1 MIDQLRPR
9 TFDELVGQ
17 KEVVEHLRL
26 IVESS
31 KISGNPPGHILF
43 LGPAGSGKSTM
54 AGVFANE
61 SNRKIKSISAAR
73 MDKWDKILGT
83 ITQLEYGDV
92 LFIDEIHA
100 LTHKIQENL
109 YDVMEDF
116 KADIFVG
123 PPRNS
128 RPITVNIPRFTLI
141 GATTHAGDL
150 NGPLLRRFDHK
161 PMLSPYTYGELQEMV
176 YLASNRIYEVNCPEE
191 IAVQISRLSRRSA
204 AAAYSLLKSYKEI
217 EIVMNDH
224 TPMDIL
230 NKTIR
235 LKKLDPWIGLDYSSR
250 MYLAALVEKGDH
262 PIGIERMSSLIS
274 EQVDTIKWVIEPFL
288 LSTIELEGQH
298 GQMVEIDRTGR
309 KATELAE
316 YYVFLCKW
324 HQETQGYFPGEYF
337 G

>member
-9 TFDELVGQ
+9 TFNELVGQ
-17 KEVVEHLRL
+17 KEVVEHLKL
-26 IVESS
+26 VVESS
-31 KISGNPPGHILF
+31 KRSGNPPGHILF

-61 SNRKIKSISAAR
+61 SNRQIKSISAAR

-83 ITQLEYGDV
+83 ITQLEHGDV
-92 LFIDEIHA
+92 LFIDELHA
-100 LTHKIQENL
+100 LSHKIQENL

-123 PPRNS
+123 PPRN
-128 RPITVNIPRFTLI
+128 RTPQTIKVERFTLI

-150 NGPLLRRFDHK
+150 NGPLLRRFDHQ
-161 PMLSPYTYGELQEMV
+161 PMLSPYTYVELQEMV
-176 YLASNRIYEVNCPEE
+176 HLASNRIYDMDCPEE
-191 IAVQISRLSRRSA
+191 IAMQIARLSRRNA

-217 EIVMNDH
+217 EVVMSDH
-224 TPMDIL
+224 NPIDIL
-230 NKTIR
+230 NRTIR

-250 MYLAALVEKGDH
+250 KYLTALVEKKDH
-262 PIGIERMSSLIS
+262 PVGIERMSSLIS

-288 LSTIELEGQH
+288 LSNIELEGQR

-316 YYVFLCKW
+316 YYIYLCKW